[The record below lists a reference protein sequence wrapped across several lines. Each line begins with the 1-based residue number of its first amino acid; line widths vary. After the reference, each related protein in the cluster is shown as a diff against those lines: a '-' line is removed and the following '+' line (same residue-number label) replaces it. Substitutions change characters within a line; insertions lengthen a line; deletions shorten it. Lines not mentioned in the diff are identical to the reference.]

1 MKRKSLLSEKLK
13 KWLKSKEKLYTNPPP
28 KFKERVTL
36 DQFLLEQFKAKKTFS
51 TCVKCLKSKI
61 QRETLDK
68 FSSKKC
74 PKTIGNFV

>member
-1 MKRKSLLSEKLK
+1 MVK
-13 KWLKSKEKLYTNPPP
+13 KNKEKLYTNPPP

-36 DQFLLEQFKAKKTFS
+36 DQFLLEQFKKQKKTFS
-51 TCVKCLKSKI
+51 TCVKYLKSKI

-74 PKTIGNFV
+74 SKTIGNFV